1 MSIAAQCQPSTR
13 ARLGAE
19 ALWAQQ
25 CLAEAFRRLRD
36 VYAGRHA
43 DALPGISHQYIS
55 KVLAGEAACSLLRF
69 AQLFG
74 PLNAAERLFVIGAW
88 LDGAQSSDK
97 PPQVEIAEASE
108 AGGEAI
114 GLALRIL
121 AAPASSPRD
130 LDALRVACHR
140 AEREFEDVEAAV
152 SGGAR

>member
-1 MSIAAQCQPSTR
+1 MPIASQCQPSTR
-13 ARLGAE
+13 ARLVAD
-19 ALWAQQ
+19 AAWAQQ

-55 KVLAGEAACSLLRF
+55 KVLAGEAPCSLMRF

-74 PLNAAERLFVIGAW
+74 PLTAAERLFVLGAW
-88 LDGAQSSDK
+88 LDGARPCDK
-97 PPQVEIAEASE
+97 PPQVEVAEASE

-130 LDALRVACHR
+130 LDGLRAACHR
-140 AEREFEDVEAAV
+140 AEREFEDVEVAPT
-152 SGGAR
+152 GGAL